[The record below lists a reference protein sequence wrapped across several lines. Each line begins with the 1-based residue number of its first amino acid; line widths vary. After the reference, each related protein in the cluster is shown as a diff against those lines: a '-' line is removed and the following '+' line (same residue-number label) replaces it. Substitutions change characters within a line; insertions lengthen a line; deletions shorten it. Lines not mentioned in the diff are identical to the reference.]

1 MIAAKFA
8 EDAVAV
14 SLSRISNVWESLR
27 LASAAVGYSLR
38 LPVRFRHSTRAVI
51 AQKPCVPES
60 EDQLNGTR
68 PPSLSDLLERGRES
82 QRAFRPRLTCRPS
95 RRPLRPPGLFEGRA
109 LRPSGRRAFSCLRRR
124 YPGGLGV
131 FAPKA
136 THQRCGIG
144 EAHRRWQEAA
154 LVRPRRA
161 ESHAGR

>member
-109 LRPSGRRAFSCLRRR
+109 LRRR

-131 FAPKA
+131 FAPNA

-154 LVRPRRA
+154 LVRPQRA